1 MKLNV
6 LIPVKKLNQIKS
18 RLSKYL
24 NEEFRIRLSFLMIED
39 ILESCSSSKMIE
51 KIYLVSHDEINE
63 FRKYNNV
70 EVLINKE
77 ELNKALDFALEIS
90 KKQKYEATLIIPSDI
105 PLIEPIDIENL
116 SKLIENNDIVLSPS
130 CDSGTNVLIIKN
142 NVKIKLE
149 FGEGKSSFLLHLKN
163 ALKNNLKVA
172 IYCNERVCLDLDD
185 IIRLTY
191 FQNLNVNK
199 KSIKFLR
206 ENVKNI
212 ELE

>member
-51 KIYLVSHDEINE
+51 KIYLVSYDEINE